1 MPNQSAPFDAAELR
15 EQVTDTRFAGVRHTA
30 QTGST
35 NIDAQAL
42 LGVAAALGTTIV
54 TDYQTAGV
62 GRKGRRWIAPPG
74 AALLFTT
81 ILPAP
86 IAATA
91 LWAVPFWIA
100 LGVAGGVEHSCNDAL
115 ELVWPNDL
123 HANGGKTGGILSVAR
138 IAGDEA
144 WVGCGVGLNVTRP
157 HDDAELAALD
167 PQPVFLDDLGR
178 VPRREA
184 ILATILREFD
194 RAFNDLRDPHRI
206 VAGWERRAGL
216 AGTVYR
222 YRNDADG
229 IEREG
234 VAERIGSHGALIVRD
249 AQGEHTVDMA
259 DVRVTA
265 HARDLPAQQ

>member
-1 MPNQSAPFDAAELR
+1 VPNQSAPFDAAELR
-15 EQVTDTRFAGVRHTA
+15 ELVADTRFAGVRYTA

-35 NIDAQAL
+35 NTDAHAL

-54 TDYQTAGV
+54 ADYQTAGV

-86 IAATA
+86 IAATG

-100 LGVAGGVEHSCNDAL
+100 LGVAAGVEHSCNATL

-123 HANGGKTGGILSVAR
+123 YAGSGKTGGILSVAR
-138 IAGDEA
+138 VAGDDA
-144 WVGCGVGLNVTRP
+144 WVGCGVGLNVMRP
-157 HDDAELAALD
+157 HDDPDLAALD
-167 PQPVFLDDLGR
+167 PQPVFLDDLSR
-178 VPRREA
+178 APRREA
-184 ILATILREFD
+184 ILAAILREFD
-194 RAFNDLRDPHRI
+194 RTFDDLRDPQRI
-206 VAGWERRAGL
+206 VAGWERRSAL
-216 AGTVYR
+216 AGAVYR

-234 VAERIGSHGALIVRD
+234 VAERIGAHGALIVRD
-249 AQGEHTVDMA
+249 AQGEHTVEMA

-265 HARDLPAQQ
+265 HARDLPAKQ